1 MDKVWNYDP
10 FKQRQIAVKE
20 LKIWTANSNFN
31 AYIYLYFNQGFVK
44 PLISVPAQKFK
55 KQDQGRLTPF
65 VKFWHETYEKI
76 LEFLSSKQ

>member
-1 MDKVWNYDP
+1 MSVAAIILLARKQRQMDKVWNYDP

-44 PLISVPAQKFK
+44 PLISVPA
-55 KQDQGRLTPF
+55 
-65 VKFWHETYEKI
+65 
-76 LEFLSSKQ
+76 